1 MSLKMQIMDELKEAM
16 KSKDQVKLST
26 LRLLN
31 SQIKNKEIDL
41 RPNPI
46 SEEDIV
52 AVIKKSVKQR
62 QDSIEQY
69 QNANRQ
75 DLADVEIA
83 ELKILETYLPKMMSE
98 DQVNVLVLE
107 AIKETGATEAKDMGK
122 VMKAVMAKTN
132 GQADNKVV
140 SELVKKNLNAV
151 SLG

>member
-1 MSLKMQIMDELKEAM
+1 MSLKVQIMDELKEAM